1 MGCCHDEGMK
11 PIMYKEETSGKSW
24 TNVSGHLLKRFLTI
38 STSRENKKPIDR
50 SFREKNY
57 KQMYE
62 ASNYPVEPHIKNP
75 KL

>member
-1 MGCCHDEGMK
+1 MGCCHHETHHVQRG
-11 PIMYKEETSGKSW
+11 KEWEILDRCLRPSSQ
-24 TNVSGHLLKRFLTI
+24 RFLTI

-62 ASNYPVEPHIKNP
+62 ASYYPVEPHIKNP

>member
-1 MGCCHDEGMK
+1 VGNPGPIFK
-11 PIMYKEETSGKSW
+11 P
-24 TNVSGHLLKRFLTI
+24 SGHLLKRFLTI

-62 ASNYPVEPHIKNP
+62 ASNYPVEPHIKKP
-75 KL
+75 KALASEA